1 MLNLIAAGA
10 GYLFPGSR
18 DLKLVKDGINS
29 IQQIR

>member
-1 MLNLIAAGA
+1 MLNLIAA